1 MDYDTLFFLIDVTIC
16 NAWLL
21 YQIEFKKTFP
31 TKKHMTLYEFKR
43 NVSEVWMS
51 ENEVL
56 DYRQFRHAGGKLASR
71 IPKPVR
77 FDAKGH
83 WPQCTSGYNDRHNC
97 ALCKKL
103 TNVKCLK
110 CHIQLCCSF
119 KRNCFLDFHTTNDT
133 ECEVVGS
140 EVDEPEA
147 VNSPEAETV

>member
-1 MDYDTLFFLIDVTIC
+1 M
-16 NAWLL
+16 
-21 YQIEFKKTFP
+21 FKKTFP

-119 KRNCFLDFHTTNDT
+119 KRNCFLDFHTKDGGRVVHEIPTNDT
-133 ECEVVGS
+133 ESEVEGS
-140 EVDEPEA
+140 EVDEPEG
-147 VNSPEAETV
+147 VNTPEAETV